1 MYFVL
6 SVKSKSLQMT
16 RQEVTKRLPAEKR
29 MMPDQNGR
37 CAVIATLKLF
47 ATKWKPCILCYLS
60 ASPLRYNQLYRAI
73 PNISRK
79 MLSEQL
85 DELESDGLITRTAHD
100 SKGQHVDY
108 SLSPKGCSMLGLLH
122 AIQDWGMANLPGV
135 LTINEMV
142 LQAAI

>member
-1 MYFVL
+1 
-6 SVKSKSLQMT
+6 MT
-16 RQEVTKRLPAEKR
+16 KQEVTKRLPAEKR
-29 MMPDQNGR
+29 ITPDENGR

-79 MLSEQL
+79 MLSEHL

-108 SLSPKGCSMLGLLH
+108 RLSPKGRSMIGLLH
-122 AIQDWGMANLPGV
+122 GIQDWGIANLPGV

-142 LQAAI
+142 LQAGGCSVFPDNRFFSV

>member
-1 MYFVL
+1 
-6 SVKSKSLQMT
+6 MT
-16 RQEVTKRLPAEKR
+16 IQEVTKRLPAEKR
-29 MMPDQNGR
+29 MTPDQNGR

-60 ASPLRYNQLYRAI
+60 ATTLRYNQLYRAI

-79 MLSEQL
+79 MLSEHL
-85 DELESDGLITRTAHD
+85 DELEADGLITRTAHD
-100 SKGQHVDY
+100 AKGQHVDY
-108 SLSPKGCSMLGLLH
+108 CLSPKGRSILGLLH
-122 AIQDWGMANLPGV
+122 YIQDWGMANLPGV

>member
-1 MYFVL
+1 M
-6 SVKSKSLQMT
+6 
-16 RQEVTKRLPAEKR
+16 
-29 MMPDQNGR
+29 N
-37 CAVIATLKLF
+37 IF

-79 MLSEQL
+79 MLSEHL
-85 DELESDGLITRTAHD
+85 DELEADGLVTRTAHD
-100 SKGQHVDY
+100 AKCQHVDY
-108 SLSPKGCSMLGLLH
+108 SLSTNGRSVMTLLH
-122 AIQDWGMANLPGV
+122 GIEDWGMANLPNV